1 MDEFLIHSER
11 NTCPGDSANIAT
23 LASPPTIDP
32 NQTSQLR
39 PRAGNRNSER
49 GDMWRADLASQQEY
63 VGGGCYS
70 VEFHT
75 QTGKYKHKLKLFNFT
90 EKTGQKCN
98 RINL

>member
-1 MDEFLIHSER
+1 MVKFYF
-11 NTCPGDSANIAT
+11 CC
-23 LASPPTIDP
+23 
-32 NQTSQLR
+32 
-39 PRAGNRNSER
+39 RAGNRNSER

-63 VGGGCYS
+63 EGGGCYS

-90 EKTGQKCN
+90 EKTGLNCN